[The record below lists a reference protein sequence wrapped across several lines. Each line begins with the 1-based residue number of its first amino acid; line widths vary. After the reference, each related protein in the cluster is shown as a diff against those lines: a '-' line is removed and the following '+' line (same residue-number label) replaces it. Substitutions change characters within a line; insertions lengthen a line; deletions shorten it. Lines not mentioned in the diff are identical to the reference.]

1 MFSVRR
7 VAIVTDSTADLSP
20 QLLVTYDITVVPLKV
35 LFGQEVLRDG
45 VDITSEQFYDR
56 LRKGEL
62 SGTSQPSPGEFL
74 AAYTRL
80 LACYESVISL
90 HISGSLSGTVQS
102 AQLARSMLAGKDIT
116 VIDTR
121 TTSVAQGYLVLR
133 AAQMALEGRLRDE
146 ILAVIHAL
154 LPQVKA
160 YFVVDSLEYLQRGG
174 RIGRA
179 QGFVGTVLNIKPI
192 CTIREGIV
200 YPYEKVRGC
209 EKALQRLVDLLAQA
223 ASLQPT
229 GYSLVHGDFPEGVQ
243 YLEER
248 ASRILGHGPDIVARA
263 GAVIGTH
270 TGPGL
275 AGIIYYPKTK
285 A

>member
-1 MFSVRR
+1 MRY
-7 VAIVTDSTADLSP
+7 VAIVTDSTADLP
-20 QLLVTYDITVVPLKV
+20 PELLEKYDIAMVPLKV

-45 VDITSEQFYDR
+45 VDITSDRFYDR
-56 LRKGEL
+56 LKKGER

-74 AAYTRL
+74 ATYTRL
-80 LACYESVISL
+80 LALYPSVISL
-90 HISGSLSGTVQS
+90 HISGGLSGTVQS
-102 AQLARSMLAGKDIT
+102 AQVARSMLADKDIS

-121 TTSVAQGYLVLR
+121 TTSVAQGYIVLR
-133 AAQMALEGRLRDE
+133 AAKMALEGHSRDE
-146 ILAVIHAL
+146 ILALVHTLI
-154 LPQVKA
+154 PQVKA

-174 RIGRA
+174 RIGKA

-200 YPYEKVRGC
+200 YPYEKVRGR
-209 EKALQRLVDLLAQA
+209 EKALQRLLELLTQA
-223 ASLQPT
+223 AAVQPI

-243 YLEER
+243 YLEEK
-248 ASRILGHGPDIVARA
+248 ASEILGYGPDVVVRA

-275 AGIIYYPKTK
+275 AGVIFYPRIQE
-285 A
+285 